1 MRLGQV
7 FYPVKLPLAVGA
19 IWGPYKKSEL
29 LGRAC
34 DERSNDDMWA
44 LRWNATVIWNVIE
57 TKDDAHGAEVE
68 AVVGMEVFGWL
79 VTASDSVCRL
89 MTCSVRK
96 TASAQAQQC
105 HAGFGCPLVDDV
117 LLCPC
122 GQRCDYFLFFSLYDL
137 ASLFHNMRQFLLI
150 IYTFVGLSKK
160 DMDRSLSSIDVI
172 PATVLI
178 HSHWGL
184 DNKTCIATFLM
195 RIFSVG
201 LNYDIW

>member
-1 MRLGQV
+1 
-7 FYPVKLPLAVGA
+7 
-19 IWGPYKKSEL
+19 
-29 LGRAC
+29 
-34 DERSNDDMWA
+34 
-44 LRWNATVIWNVIE
+44 
-57 TKDDAHGAEVE
+57 
-68 AVVGMEVFGWL
+68 
-79 VTASDSVCRL
+79 VTACVVWRL
-89 MTCSVRK
+89 AASARQHRK
-96 TASAQAQQC
+96 TAQAQQC

-160 DMDRSLSSIDVI
+160 DMDMSLSSIDVI

-195 RIFSVG
+195 RIFSVC